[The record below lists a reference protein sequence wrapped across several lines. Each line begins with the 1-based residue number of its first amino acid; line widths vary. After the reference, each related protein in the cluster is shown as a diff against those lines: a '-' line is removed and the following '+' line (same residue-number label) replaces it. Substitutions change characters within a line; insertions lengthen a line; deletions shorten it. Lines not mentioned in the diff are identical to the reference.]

1 MSTKKSDRKKV
12 TYEAPNL
19 FAERLENFK
28 TMFPEVLAEGK
39 VDFDKLKTALG
50 EETDGKPER
59 YSFTWAGKKDAIRL
73 LQVPSRASLVPYKDE
88 SVDFDTTQNIFIEG
102 DNLEVLKLLWKP
114 YFGSVRMM
122 YIDPPYNTGNDF
134 IYNDN
139 YADPLN
145 TYLMLTGQKDAEGNL
160 LTSNPQTSGRFHSSW
175 LSMMYP
181 RLFFARQLL
190 KEDGIIFISI
200 DDNEIHNLRLI
211 MNEIFG
217 EDAFIGQFIWKS
229 RQQKDNRNVTG
240 ASIDH
245 EYVLCY
251 GKRVRGD
258 ERKLD
263 QYSNPDND
271 PRGDWTSA
279 NMVGLLPEDKRPNC
293 HFNLIDPET
302 GIDYGKPNLG
312 WRYDKNTMA
321 RLIEEKRIIWP
332 PSPSG
337 RPRRKVFLNEL
348 QNKFTGY
355 SSIIG
360 QDIYTRHGTEEM
372 NDLFGLPLMEF
383 PKPSSLVAE
392 LVEQGSE
399 KDDII
404 LDFFAGSC
412 PTSQSVLGLNRKDG
426 GTRKYIVVQLPEP
439 TLEDSVARKAGYNT
453 IADIGKERIRRVIAK
468 MNNES
473 KGKMDL
479 NDREMPEDSGFK
491 VFKLAESNYRRW
503 VGVEEKDPEEYAKQ
517 MELYLDPLLE
527 GWQEES
533 VIYEVTLKEGYSL
546 SSHIE
551 KVKEVNSNRIWKV
564 SDDDKEQS
572 FHICLDGKID
582 EEAVRALELN
592 TDNLFICRDIAL
604 TDELAANLA
613 LQCNLKVI

>member
-1 MSTKKSDRKKV
+1 
-12 TYEAPNL
+12 
-19 FAERLENFK
+19 
-28 TMFPEVLAEGK
+28 
-39 VDFDKLKTALG
+39 
-50 EETDGKPER
+50 
-59 YSFTWAGKKDAIRL
+59 
-73 LQVPSRASLVPYKDE
+73 
-88 SVDFDTTQNIFIEG
+88 
-102 DNLEVLKLLWKP
+102 
-114 YFGSVRMM
+114 
-122 YIDPPYNTGNDF
+122 
-134 IYNDN
+134 
-139 YADPLN
+139 
-145 TYLMLTGQKDAEGNL
+145 MLTGQKDAEGNL

-302 GIDYGKPNLG
+302 GVDYGKPNLG

-337 RPRRKVFLNEL
+337 RPRRKVFLKEL

-383 PKPSSLVAE
+383 PKPSSLIAE

-426 GTRKYIVVQLPEP
+426 GIRKYIVVQLPEP
-439 TLEDSVARKAGYNT
+439 TLEDSVAS
-453 IADIGKERIRRVIAK
+453 V
-468 MNNES
+468 
-473 KGKMDL
+473 
-479 NDREMPEDSGFK
+479 DRQ
-491 VFKLAESNYRRW
+491 R
-503 VGVEEKDPEEYAKQ
+503 
-517 MELYLDPLLE
+517 
-527 GWQEES
+527 
-533 VIYEVTLKEGYSL
+533 
-546 SSHIE
+546 
-551 KVKEVNSNRIWKV
+551 
-564 SDDDKEQS
+564 
-572 FHICLDGKID
+572 
-582 EEAVRALELN
+582 
-592 TDNLFICRDIAL
+592 
-604 TDELAANLA
+604 
-613 LQCNLKVI
+613 